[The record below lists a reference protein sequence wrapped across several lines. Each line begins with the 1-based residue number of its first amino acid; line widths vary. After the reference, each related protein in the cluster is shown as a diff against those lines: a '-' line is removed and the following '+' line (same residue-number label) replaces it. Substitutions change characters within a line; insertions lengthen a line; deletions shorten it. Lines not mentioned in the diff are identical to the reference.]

1 MMMIENEDL
10 DSIKKYSSATALPGT
25 GYRLYPARVGSCP
38 PALGSAM
45 ASYPAPERRSWL
57 PRYHSSNQGFVGLAF
72 IFIALEMISGLRT
85 TALEWIYRY
94 NLIFPI
100 GSLR

>member
-57 PRYHSSNQGFVGLAF
+57 PRYHSSNQGVCGFG
-72 IFIALEMISGLRT
+72 
-85 TALEWIYRY
+85 IYIY
-94 NLIFPI
+94 
-100 GSLR
+100 SLGNDKRA